1 MDPRPHLTD
10 PAGSTG
16 SWPRPERPTPGGAGA
31 ADPAAGPDGQNPD
44 PPTVISKS
52 SSHKPGV
59 AHEPALPLPAPGDR
73 IDSFLLREPIGSGGM
88 GAVFLAED
96 TSLERIVALKVLPPA
111 QARDPD
117 VVMRFYQEGRACAR
131 LDHENIAQVYTIG
144 HDGRFHYIA
153 FEFIAGKTLR
163 QLVDERGSLSVAE
176 AINYTLQIAAALVHA
191 VSRGVVHRDIKPSNI
206 IVTPQGRAKLVD
218 MGLARHF
225 ERGRDMTDGL
235 TQSHM
240 TLGTFDYISPEQ
252 ARDPRSVDVRS
263 DLYSLGCTLYHVL
276 TGRPPFPSG
285 TVIQKLLQHQEE
297 LPPDPRTINP
307 AIPAGLSTIVM
318 RLMAKDPARRPQ
330 TPEILV
336 RDLLALAG
344 SLGVRSV
351 SPEGLVWLESERPAW
366 EKHLVWAVPTVI
378 LGIVLATIASLAGH
392 EDQDPDPAPAARA
405 GSKVAVGA
413 KPAGDGSSPA
423 PTVAAPAPSP
433 AAPSAPR
440 EVRVLAQDDLWAKL
454 KEAPPGKT
462 TFLLNDVGPY
472 RLKPAGDGS
481 LDLSGR
487 EFVIRGDVSRADA
500 RGEAEA
506 RQQPKLQLSEG
517 IGAANRMPPLLEAR
531 GGRLS
536 LEGLDLMVD
545 PRRDVDDWSA
555 IVARGCE
562 LIVRDCTF
570 SRPESR
576 ADLGRWTAL
585 RLVESGTSGGAPLSR
600 ILGSHFGPNLVAI
613 RAEGPVALSV
623 SNSIFQGSDPAFWL
637 DNPRGDSS
645 GPGASG
651 AASPLRARLELS
663 RLTIIAGRDVV
674 FQSEGIAPEIR
685 AEDTAIAASP
695 DGDPSGFVLA
705 SAAEPEGL
713 IWRGRRNLYGK
724 VRSYLMPAR
733 GVPGRGVQDY
743 SAWARPDSA
752 ADRAEFGTAVA
763 GQPIWE
769 PPANWNPNRL
779 ATRPASLQLTAAPK
793 GDDGRPLPVGASQS
807 PLGAIPA
814 PAKVLAERPPDS
826 GGASGEKSPAP
837 AAARSEP
844 TPTQLTQNNPSAPA
858 PSNDERPLPDAAAKA
873 SPSGAE
879 AEPPASNE
887 RMLIAPRPML
897 DIQPMGP
904 AGGDPDDDPAGPEAS
919 AAAPNPAQS
928 PAAPKAEDPGAKALA
943 SNDASGGARR
953 EAQSPSPGP
962 AVVPAPAATTT
973 EIQTARQFVTALQ
986 ALGPEG
992 GTLRLAPGAN
1002 LSLTS
1007 QVIPR
1012 GSSVVV
1018 QAQPDPSGRRPR
1030 IKFQPP
1036 PPFFAAF
1043 VPSSPTPLFHVRG
1056 GQLELQGIDLTFLS
1070 EDNSSR
1076 RMLFG
1081 LTPGSKLSL
1090 KGCSVTVEGQDWNSM
1105 IELEGDDE
1113 PRRPAESG
1121 GGMMGMPIVRIEDS
1135 LLRGG
1140 GDAISVT
1147 GRTGGDLS
1155 LKNTVVA
1162 AGGGLLHALGL
1173 GEGDDAA
1180 AAKIKLTLDQV
1191 TGLFAEGLI
1200 RLQTSAKRPIPPE
1213 ARITARRSVFSAGYE
1228 EPLLRI
1234 EGQQELGQLRD
1245 LLRWEGDN
1253 VGYHNIDIYR
1263 RDESM
1268 NAQEHERDI
1277 DRSGWSA
1284 VVARDEGAIHG
1295 QLLKESWPEGRSYWT
1310 LRPADA
1316 TLTADSRNLG
1326 ADLARVPDPDQSK

>member
-1 MDPRPHLTD
+1 VDPRPHLTD
-10 PAGSTG
+10 TAGSTG

-31 ADPAAGPDGQNPD
+31 AEAAGSTSQSPD
-44 PPTVISKS
+44 PPTVLSKS
-52 SSHKPGV
+52 SSLKPGV
-59 AHEPALPLPAPGDR
+59 GSEPALPLPAPGDR

-96 TSLERIVALKVLPPA
+96 TSLERVVALKVLPPA

-144 HDGRFHYIA
+144 HDSRFHYIA

-225 ERGRDMTDGL
+225 ERGRDMSDGL

-263 DLYSLGCTLYHVL
+263 DLYSLGCTLFHVL

-285 TVIQKLLQHQEE
+285 TVLQKLLQHQEE
-297 LPPDPRTINP
+297 QPPDPRTLNP
-307 AIPAGLSTIVM
+307 SIPAGLSTIVM

-392 EDQDPDPAPAARA
+392 EDQDPDPLAAGNKAVANAKPSGA
-405 GSKVAVGA
+405 GSI
-413 KPAGDGSSPA
+413 PA

-433 AAPSAPR
+433 AIASAPR

-454 KEAPPGKT
+454 KDAPAGKT
-462 TFLLNDVGPY
+462 TFILNDVGPY
-472 RLKPAGDGS
+472 RLKPTGNGT
-481 LDLSGR
+481 LDLAGR
-487 EFVIRGDVSRADA
+487 EFEIRGDVSRAEA
-500 RGEAEA
+500 RGGTDP
-506 RQQPKLQLSEG
+506 QQRPRLQLAEG
-517 IGAANRMPPLLEAR
+517 VGAANRVPALLEAR
-531 GGRLS
+531 GGRLT

-555 IVARGCE
+555 VVARGSE
-562 LIVRDCTF
+562 LTVRNCTF

-585 RLVESGTSGGAPLSR
+585 RLVESGTAGGAPLAQVV
-600 ILGSHFGPNLVAI
+600 GSHFGPNLVAI
-613 RAEGPVALSV
+613 RAEGPAALSV
-623 SNSIFQGSDPAFWL
+623 RNSIFQGSDPAFWL
-637 DNPRGDSS
+637 DNPRGDSAAV
-645 GPGASG
+645 ASG
-651 AASPLRARLELS
+651 SASPLRARLELS
-663 RLTIIAGRDVV
+663 HLTILAGRDVV
-674 FQSEGIAPEIR
+674 FQSEGIPPEIR
-685 AEDTAIAASP
+685 AEDTAIGGSP

-705 SAAEPEGL
+705 SAAEPDGL

-743 SAWARPDSA
+743 PAWAHPDSA
-752 ADRAEFGTAVA
+752 ADRAEFGTAAA
-763 GQPIWE
+763 GQPLWV
-769 PPANWNPNRL
+769 PPPTWNPNKLAPPESLRL
-779 ATRPASLQLTAAPK
+779 VAAPK
-793 GDDGRPLPVGASQS
+793 GDNGRPLPIGASQT
-807 PLGAIPA
+807 PVGAIPT
-814 PAKVLAERPPDS
+814 PAKVLAERPS
-826 GGASGEKSPAP
+826 ASEGAAAEKAPSP
-837 AAARSEP
+837 AAARVQP
-844 TPTQLTQNNPSAPA
+844 TPTSLTQNNPTTATST
-858 PSNDERPLPDAAAKA
+858 DDRVLPEPPRAADTTPES
-873 SPSGAE
+873 SPPGAE
-879 AEPPASNE
+879 VAEPAASNE
-887 RMLIAPRPML
+887 RMLISPRPML
-897 DIQPMGP
+897 DMQPMG
-904 AGGDPDDDPAGPEAS
+904 GGAVGPDDEPTGPEAS
-919 AAAPNPAQS
+919 ATPTADA
-928 PAAPKAEDPGAKALA
+928 AKAVA
-943 SNDASGGARR
+943 SNDIAANERR
-953 EAQSPSPGP
+953 EPRP
-962 AVVPAPAATTT
+962 PAPAESTNVAGPASAA

-1018 QAQPDPSGRRPR
+1018 QAQPDASGRRPR

-1043 VPSSPTPLFHVRG
+1043 VPSAPTPLFHVRG

-1076 RMLFG
+1076 RMLFS
-1081 LTPGSKLSL
+1081 LTPGSKLTL

-1113 PRRPAESG
+1113 QRPGDSG
-1121 GGMMGMPIVRIEDS
+1121 GGGMGLPIVRIEDS

-1140 GDAISVT
+1140 GDAISIT
-1147 GRTGGDLS
+1147 GRTGGDLT
-1155 LKNTVVA
+1155 LKNAVVST
-1162 AGGGLLHALGL
+1162 GGGLLHALGL
-1173 GEGDDAA
+1173 GEGGDAGP
-1180 AAKIKLTLDQV
+1180 AKIKLTLDQV
-1191 TGLFAEGLI
+1191 TGLFAEGLV

-1213 ARITARRSVFSAGYE
+1213 ARITARNSVFSTGYE

-1234 EGQQELGQLRD
+1234 EGQQELRQLRD
-1245 LLRWEGDN
+1245 LLRWEGDH
-1253 VGYHNIDIYR
+1253 VGYHNVDIYR

-1284 VVARDEGAIHG
+1284 AVAKDDNPIHG
-1295 QLLKESWPEGRSYWT
+1295 QLLQNSWPEGRSYWT
-1310 LRPADA
+1310 LRPSDA
-1316 TLTADSRNLG
+1316 ALTPESRDLG
-1326 ADLARVPDPDQSK
+1326 PDLARIPDPDQSK